1 LNQEGFPFTTL
12 EQRMFATIGRTW
24 GIMKICWGVLQ
35 KDRELIVFPIVSG
48 IAMLILAGITFGVGS
63 ATGAIERAEA
73 AGGSQSAAALQA
85 ADYALLAGI
94 YFVGSFI
101 VIYFNTA
108 LVGAAMIRIRG
119 GDPSVWDGFAIANAR
134 LPGIIGWA
142 IVSATVALILRIILE
157 RLRGNIIG
165 QLAVA
170 FVGGAWGI
178 LTFMV
183 IPVLI
188 VDNVGP
194 IEAVKRSGSLLK
206 RTWGEQFAA
215 NFGFGLIMVAAFIV
229 ATIPTAVLFFVA
241 PVVGIAVGVVA
252 FGAIIVTFNALDGI
266 FKAALYEYVA
276 EDVLAEDFSPDLLR
290 GAFVPKGAR

>member
-1 LNQEGFPFTTL
+1 
-12 EQRMFATIGRTW
+12 MFATIGRTW
-24 GIMKICWGVLQ
+24 DIMKVCWGVLH

-48 IAMLILAGITFGVGS
+48 IAMLILAAITFGVGS
-63 ATGAIERAEA
+63 ATGALERAEA

-85 ADYALLAGI
+85 ADYAFFAGI

-101 VIYFNTA
+101 VIYCNAA
-108 LVGAAMIRIRG
+108 LIGAAMIRIRG

-142 IVSATVALILRIILE
+142 LVAATVGLILRIL
-157 RLRGNIIG
+157 RDRARGNIVG
-165 QLAVA
+165 QIILAL
-170 FVGGAWGI
+170 GAGMWAY

-194 IEAVKRSGSLLK
+194 IEAIKRSGGIFK
-206 RTWGEQFAA
+206 RTWGEQVTA
-215 NFGFGLIMVAAFIV
+215 NFGFGIISFFTVLVAA
-229 ATIPTAVLFFVA
+229 IPAVLLFFIS
-241 PVVGIAVGVVA
+241 PVIGIAVGVVTVGTVIA
-252 FGAIIVTFNALDGI
+252 TVAALEGI
-266 FKAALYEYVA
+266 FKAALYEYVV
-276 EDVLAEDFSPDLLR
+276 EEVVAEDFSPDLLG

>member
-1 LNQEGFPFTTL
+1 
-12 EQRMFATIGRTW
+12 MFATIGRTW
-24 GIMKICWGVLQ
+24 DIMKICWTVLQ
-35 KDRELIVFPIVSG
+35 KDRELIVFPIISG

-73 AGGSQSAAALQA
+73 ATGSQSTAALQT
-85 ADYALLAGI
+85 ADYALFAGI

-119 GDPSVWDGFAIANAR
+119 GDPSVWDGLAIANAR

-142 IVSATVALILRIILE
+142 IVTATVGLILRILRD

-165 QLAVA
+165 QILVA
-170 FVGGAWGI
+170 IGGSMWAY

-194 IEAVKRSGSLLK
+194 IEAIKRSGNLFK
-206 RTWGEQFAA
+206 RTWGEQFTA
-215 NFGFGLIMVAAFIV
+215 NFGFGMIS
-229 ATIPTAVLFFVA
+229 FF
-241 PVVGIAVGVVA
+241 
-252 FGAIIVTFNALDGI
+252 AIIVAAIPAFLLFLLSPVAGIALSVVTVGTVIVTVAALEGI

-276 EDVLAEDFSPDLLR
+276 EDVLAEDFSPDLLG